1 MNTNT
6 NTAGRAKGAKAT
18 TNTNTTKAT
27 KATTSNTSA
36 AKMDAAAIATTA
48 AAVLKKYGTISAI
61 KATAA
66 ALREKYGASNW
77 AGILSRCKEFR
88 AADIKEA
95 YDAARGR
102 VFSYRTILGT
112 TFRAL
117 SADKDYQRLCK
128 YAAATYKGTDTD
140 TAAALV
146 RDYYGNVDA
155 TSGAPL
161 SLTLYADTA
170 RGLIYSAYIEK
181 ELTDTAALAVLKGA
195 LQGLKAAALKASR
208 KGTDATA
215 AAGVAVTMPDN
226 KRNAG
231 AIAGVWECDA
241 DAHGLFIKGAPL
253 TGKAATTDKIKA
265 AAVTSAAALIGRA
278 VPADCAKL
286 AELNATAKAAYNAA
300 AEKAY
305 NAEKAALKADAAAA
319 GVATAPRPKKA
330 AKDAAKARAAAASI
344 AKIDAAIKANNA
356 DAAALAA
363 SVSLG
368 A

>member
-18 TNTNTTKAT
+18 TNTTNTTK
-27 KATTSNTSA
+27 A

-66 ALREKYGASNW
+66 SLREKYGAANW

-88 AADIKEA
+88 ADNIKTA
-95 YDAARGR
+95 YDNARAG
-102 VFSYRTILGT
+102 VFSYRTILGV

-117 SADKDYQRLCK
+117 SADKDYQRLYK

-208 KGTDATA
+208 KGTDTAKA
-215 AAGVAVTMPDN
+215 AADNQRTAGV
-226 KRNAG
+226 
-231 AIAGVWECDA
+231 IAGVWECDT

-253 TGKAATTDKIKA
+253 TGKAATADKCKA

-278 VPADCAKL
+278 VPADCVKL
-286 AELNATAKAAYNAA
+286 AELNAAAKAAYNAA

-305 NAEKAALKADAAAA
+305 NAEKAAIKADAAAA

-330 AKDAAKARAAAASI
+330 AKDTAKARAAAASL
-344 AKIDAAIKANNA
+344 AAVDAAIKANNA